1 MSKRARVTLAHGS
14 GGVETEEIVNK
25 LILSKVP
32 SSLRSAMN
40 GVGLNELDDGASL
53 VINDLHVVISSDSY
67 TVNPPVFPGG
77 NIGTLAAAG
86 TINDVL
92 MMGAKPVALMDS
104 IVVAEGFEISLLS
117 EILESMMSVLKENKV
132 ALIGGDF
139 KTMPKDDLNSIVI
152 STVGIGVAKKPIV
165 DSSLKPGDKIIVS
178 GYVGDHGA
186 TILALQQGIELSE
199 SKLKSDVR
207 PLTDLMIPLLEE
219 YGEHIHAARD
229 PTRGGLAMLLNDWAA
244 SSGTVIVIEED
255 KIPVREEVLAYSEM
269 LGIDPLSLASEGV
282 AVVGVARDVAE
293 DVLNFIKEKGFR
305 EASIIGEVKA
315 GKRYSG
321 IVLYKSSIG
330 GTRILE
336 PPRGEIVPR
345 IC

>member
-1 MSKRARVTLAHGS
+1 VSKRARVTLAHGS

-104 IVVAEGFEISLLS
+104 IVVAEGFEIGLLS

-199 SKLKSDVR
+199 SKLKSDVK

-282 AVVGVARDVAE
+282 AVLGVARDVAE

>member
-104 IVVAEGFEISLLS
+104 IVVAEGFEIGLLS
-117 EILESMMSVLKENKV
+117 EILESMLSVLKENKV

-244 SSGTVIVIEED
+244 SSGTVIVVEED

>member
-53 VINDLHVVISSDSY
+53 VINGLHVVISSDSY

-104 IVVAEGFEISLLS
+104 IVVAEGFEIGLLS
-117 EILESMMSVLKENKV
+117 EILESMLSVLKENKV

-139 KTMPKDDLNSIVI
+139 KTMPKDDFNSIVI

-244 SSGTVIVIEED
+244 SSGTVIVVEED

-293 DVLNFIKEKGFR
+293 DVLSFIKEKGFR

>member
-104 IVVAEGFEISLLS
+104 IVVAEGFEIGLLS

-199 SKLKSDVR
+199 SKLKSDVK

-244 SSGTVIVIEED
+244 SSGTVIVVEED

-282 AVVGVARDVAE
+282 AVLGVARDVAE

>member
-53 VINDLHVVISSDSY
+53 VIDDLHVVISSDSY

-104 IVVAEGFEISLLS
+104 IVVAEGFEIGLLS

-199 SKLKSDVR
+199 SKLKSDVK

-282 AVVGVARDVAE
+282 AVLGVARDVAE

>member
-199 SKLKSDVR
+199 SKLKSDVK

-282 AVVGVARDVAE
+282 AVLGVARDVAE

>member
-1 MSKRARVTLAHGS
+1 VSKRARVTLAHGS

-53 VINDLHVVISSDSY
+53 VINGLHVVISSDSY

-104 IVVAEGFEISLLS
+104 IVVAEGFEIGLLS
-117 EILESMMSVLKENKV
+117 EILESMLSVLKENKV

-199 SKLKSDVR
+199 SKLKSDVK

-219 YGEHIHAARD
+219 CGEHVHAARD

-244 SSGTVIVIEED
+244 SSGTVIVVEED

>member
-1 MSKRARVTLAHGS
+1 VSKRARVTLAHGS

-199 SKLKSDVR
+199 SKLKSDVK

-282 AVVGVARDVAE
+282 AVLGVARDVAE

>member
-104 IVVAEGFEISLLS
+104 IVVAEGFEIGLLS

-199 SKLKSDVR
+199 SKLKSDVK

-282 AVVGVARDVAE
+282 AVLGVARDVAE